1 MLATL
6 LGQTRTGRL
15 QRLPYLGYYA
25 LIVLLFVV
33 AGVGVFLMI
42 GATERLVGGEAAG
55 AQEMILGKL
64 GVAGMIAIMAVFALL
79 LFAQLNIAVKRARDI
94 GVPAPWLVL
103 LGVLILVSLLS
114 QWRGPQLAG
123 VLNLLVFLVL
133 VLVPSNALGQGGGAN
148 G

>member
-6 LGQTRTGRL
+6 LGQTRSGRL

-25 LIVLLFVV
+25 LIVLLLVA
-33 AGVGVFLMI
+33 AGVGVFLVI
-42 GATERLVGGEAAG
+42 GATERLAGGEVAA
-55 AQEMILGKL
+55 AQQMIVGKF
-64 GVAGMIAIMAVFALL
+64 GVAGMIAIIAVFALL
-79 LFAQLNIAVKRARDI
+79 LLAQLNIAAKRARDI

-114 QWRGPQLAG
+114 QWFGPQLAG
-123 VLNLLVFLVL
+123 VLNLLVFLAL